1 MDSLTSHATQLPASR
16 PRFSWSV
23 LVPALGFLVYACLL
37 AHYMGACAGGSDSS
51 GYLNNA
57 RILAQGQVTL
67 PMRLVPGLDPATMPA
82 YTHVPLGFIP
92 NRDHVTLIPTYPMGL
107 SLLIMG
113 AAQLVGWECAPG
125 LVMGLHALIGLWLV
139 FRLARGLGLEA
150 GWAWLGVLLLAAS
163 PLYLIMSLQAMSDI
177 PALVWVTAA
186 VWFAWSS
193 QKRTWL
199 AVAGGFALGIAVL
212 VRPTN
217 LLAVMPVALA
227 LGWSLR
233 RWLLL
238 ILGGLPGAVFLGYF
252 NLTAYGRIL
261 TTGYGDVG
269 GVFGRQYV
277 PVTLMHYAI
286 WMPMVLTPLCLLA
299 LGLPVLWRRQPRVSA
314 ILALWA
320 LPFFVFYLFYLHTHE
335 AWWYLRFLLPA
346 FPALIVATM
355 LVGRALLNRLT
366 TSWRPGWLVVAG
378 IAVAVHGVAWCRHY
392 YVHHA
397 GFGERVYPMTAAWLQ
412 AHLPANTVV
421 ASMQTSGAML
431 YHTRFTFFRWD
442 MISPADFARI
452 AGACAA
458 AGRPIYAVLFPY
470 EIEDKNW
477 AAFDKHLTGHWVQ
490 VGAVRQVSIWR
501 YDSPAA
507 P

>member
-1 MDSLTSHATQLPASR
+1 MA
-16 PRFSWSV
+16 
-23 LVPALGFLVYACLL
+23 PALHWETWLPFFAFLLYAFLL
-37 AHYMGACAGGSDSS
+37 TRYMGAYAGGSDSS

-57 RILAQGQVTL
+57 RLLSEG
-67 PMRLVPGLDPATMPA
+67 RLIAPLRLLPGLAPDSLPSF
-82 YTHVPLGFIP
+82 THVPLGFIP
-92 NRDHVTLIPTYPMGL
+92 NADRVTMTPTYPVGL
-107 SLLIMG
+107 PLLIMG
-113 AAQLVGWECAPG
+113 AAQLVGWACAPG
-125 LVMGLHALIGLWLV
+125 LVMGLHALVGLWLTL
-139 FRLARGLGLEA
+139 RMARGLGLEA

-163 PLYLIMSLQAMSDI
+163 PLYLFMSLQVMSDA

-186 VWFAWSS
+186 VWLAWSS
-193 QKRTWL
+193 QQRIWL

-212 VRPTN
+212 VRPSD
-217 LLAVMPVALA
+217 LLAVVPVALA

-269 GVFGRQYV
+269 GEFGCQYV
-277 PVTLMHYAI
+277 PATLMHYAA

-299 LGLPVLWRRQPRVSA
+299 LGLPVVWRRQPRVSA
-314 ILALWA
+314 VLTFWV

-378 IAVAVHGVAWCRHY
+378 IVIAVHGVAWGRHY
-392 YVHHA
+392 YVLQA
-397 GFGERVYPMTAAWLQ
+397 GHGERVYPETTAWLQ
-412 AHLPANTVV
+412 AHLPANAVV

-431 YHTRFTFFRWD
+431 YYTRYTFFRWD
-442 MISPADFARI
+442 MVSPADFARI

-458 AGRPIYAVLFPY
+458 TRRPIYAVLFPY
-470 EIEDKNW
+470 EIEEKNW
-477 AAFDKHLTGHWVQ
+477 AAFEKHLTGHWVRI
-490 VGAVRQVSIWR
+490 GAVRHVSIWR
-501 YDSPAA
+501 LDSLEALP
-507 P
+507 